1 MFSVMITPSLV
12 FILQKMFGIV
22 SGAVLVYHA
31 CYIIIKTFFTYLEI
45 EYTVIY
51 CLITLRVSCKN
62 IVTSYSYPLPEFQVS
77 IMHMLSVAS

>member
-1 MFSVMITPSLV
+1 MVGVMITPLLV

-31 CYIIIKTFFTYLEI
+31 CYIIKTFFTYLEI
-45 EYTVIY
+45 ECTVSGLL
-51 CLITLRVSCKN
+51 CVSCKD
-62 IVTSYSYPLPEFQVS
+62 IITSYSYPLPEFQVS